1 MANKILEGAEETF
14 ESLTSSLN
22 ETAKTYLGL
31 EKIIPRVI
39 DLFVDQA
46 DDVRMLNKELGSG
59 SRLASDFRKEILQV
73 STTLGISSR
82 ETLRLVEA
90 TKEYHQGV
98 TDLTKATLNFQ
109 KATGVSIG
117 ILGKL
122 TAKINILGNISKEAN
137 EQMYTNILS
146 VREAYGLTDN
156 QIEDIIVTLTNYA
169 VATQASDEQIVRAST
184 SLSKFTSL
192 LTSAGIEADR
202 VSEILDGMLDP
213 DRMLDNVVLLNK
225 IGISV
230 NDMVS
235 GNPTEKLEG
244 SVDKLK
250 ELGQE
255 IANIAKTNR
264 LQASELA
271 KVYNLTL
278 QEAIQ
283 LSELDTSEKAL
294 NTQKKLEEY
303 RNETTSLIKSLDA
316 FKERLMGGIAMFI
329 NPILKGFESLEGSL
343 GTFSK
348 GLVSIG
354 TLLVGKFILGKLKE
368 GVMSLFGEAAKKF
381 GTTMGEY
388 LTKVEG
394 RSKLK
399 SADMAGLTPKQANN
413 ANSMKYGFG
422 YDFGI
427 RAQSRNEAAN
437 KRFFGFKAK
446 GDYNLTA
453 GEIIEAKTDI
463 EKQLLELEEIGK
475 KLTGARKKAFISK
488 FGGIDVLRQRR
499 EALNQINSGSKFES
513 GENTIGQYITG
524 FNTYK
529 GATKNTKADQL
540 LGEFSKRFGFVG
552 NYAEGKSQEER
563 NAIAGVIAGSK
574 DYRDALEKLSVFFKE
589 KGLTEQI
596 EKATDALMSFDE
608 EIENSYRTNIDAQKA
623 LENAQKLAN
632 GEGVGSNPLLNRFKA
647 LGQGAL
653 ENIEAFGKNLVVG
666 FKNTLKGI
674 RDFLKPSNL
683 FGLLGKGLKFGAL
696 GILGGVGVKFMASL
710 SKNEKFQE
718 SMSEITERIST
729 IFDGIVKSVEPV
741 IEPLASAV
749 MGIFNFLQPAI
760 DWLSKILGKISGWFG
775 GVLNKSVSSISKNVT
790 TISDSYK
797 QEDLKTMVAATA
809 LKYDKGSDSLAV
821 QMGDVVNL
829 ITGISKKID
838 EGNLLAITNGQ
849 NK

>member
-73 STTLGISSR
+73 STALGISSR

-98 TDLTKATLNFQ
+98 TDSTKATLNFQ
-109 KATGVSIG
+109 KATGVSMG

-137 EQMYTNILS
+137 EQMYANILS

-169 VATQASDEQIVRAST
+169 VATQASDEQIVKAST

-235 GNPTEKLEG
+235 GDPTEKLEG

-381 GTTMGEY
+381 GVTMGEY
-388 LTKVEG
+388 LSKVQDRAG
-394 RSKLK
+394 AKA
-399 SADMAGLTPKQANN
+399 ADMAGLTPKKLSKKTEDFGWGMNFGVKADIRRNEYRGLTSRNLNNKTDFGELIN
-413 ANSMKYGFG
+413 ANQERIEKYDEIIKAINNSTGKERQALIGRYGAIKGEGGLLERKNKLIEFSD
-422 YDFGI
+422 YYTSGI
-427 RAQSRNEAAN
+427 SSENKNKYISAKPERKTEAARN
-437 KRFFGFKAK
+437 LVNSFFKDSGV
-446 GDYNLTA
+446 NLDS
-453 GEIIEAKTDI
+453 DI
-463 EKQLLELEEIGK
+463 KDKNLYKI
-475 KLTGARKKAFISK
+475 A
-488 FGGIDVLRQRR
+488 DVLSVSGNTV
-499 EALNQINSGSKFES
+499 EALNGIKEILVSAGTDEEAINSINASI
-513 GENTIGQYITG
+513 ENL
-524 FNTYK
+524 ND
-529 GATKNTKADQL
+529 GAKELGISVDEAVENMKAADKT
-540 LGEFSKRFGFVG
+540 FSKSSETFG
-552 NYAEGKSQEER
+552 NRLRAIKSG
-563 NAIAGVIAGSK
+563 I
-574 DYRDALEKLSVFFKE
+574 F
-589 KGLTEQI
+589 
-596 EKATDALMSFDE
+596 
-608 EIENSYRTNIDAQKA
+608 TNIGTGLMKMWDGIKA
-623 LENAQKLAN
+623 A
-632 GEGVGSNPLLNRFKA
+632 PL
-647 LGQGAL
+647 
-653 ENIEAFGKNLVVG
+653 NL
-666 FKNTLKGI
+666 LKG
-674 RDFLKPSNL
+674 
-683 FGLLGKGLKFGAL
+683 LGKGLKFGAL

-718 SMSEITERIST
+718 KMSEITEKVST
-729 IFDGIVKSVEPV
+729 IFDGIVKSIEPV
-741 IEPLASAV
+741 IEPVANAI
-749 MGIFNFLQPAI
+749 MGIFNSIQPAI
-760 DWLSKILGKISGWFG
+760 DWLSKILGKIAGWFG
-775 GVLNKSVSSISKNVT
+775 GVLNKSVSNISKNVT
-790 TISDSYK
+790 AISDSYK

-809 LKYDKGSDSLAV
+809 LNYDRGTDSLAV

-838 EGNLLAITNGQ
+838 EGNLLTITNGQ
-849 NK
+849 SK

>member
-98 TDLTKATLNFQ
+98 TDSTKATLNFQ
-109 KATGVSIG
+109 KATGVSMG

-137 EQMYTNILS
+137 EQMYANILS

-169 VATQASDEQIVRAST
+169 VATQASDEQIVKAST

-202 VSEILDGMLDP
+202 VSEILNGMLDP

-235 GNPTEKLEG
+235 GDPTEKLEG
-244 SVDKLK
+244 SVYKLK

-388 LTKVEG
+388 LSKVQDRAG
-394 RSKLK
+394 AKA
-399 SADMAGLTPKQANN
+399 ADMAGLTPKLGGRSVGN
-413 ANSMKYGFG
+413 YGWG
-422 YDFGI
+422 MNLGI
-427 RAQSRNEAAN
+427 RADNRRRNYNSSKLSKIKNKPIDDGDIISAFEEQNSLINARLIQLSKLEEGSKEYHAFQMKFGTKKDLEEQLKKVERVLGTSKNVYGFDKDLVGSRIENFRNKGNTENARQLSSGFLKSVGINAAGFGVNDAETQRSMAEVIANSNNVKEALKNLQSFFEEKNMAQQLDQVTTALGKLDDQAAETVKKLDSAKDTLEEGRKLTEGSN
-437 KRFFGFKAK
+437 K
-446 GDYNLTA
+446 NLTFRERISSLFS
-453 GEIIEAKTDI
+453 GVLQNIGTG
-463 EKQLLELEEIGK
+463 LLKIK
-475 KLTGARKKAFISK
+475 DNFRSI
-488 FGGIDVLRQRR
+488 
-499 EALNQINSGSKFES
+499 
-513 GENTIGQYITG
+513 
-524 FNTYK
+524 
-529 GATKNTKADQL
+529 
-540 LGEFSKRFGFVG
+540 FSK
-552 NYAEGKSQEER
+552 EG
-563 NAIAGVIAGSK
+563 
-574 DYRDALEKLSVFFKE
+574 
-589 KGLTEQI
+589 
-596 EKATDALMSFDE
+596 
-608 EIENSYRTNIDAQKA
+608 
-623 LENAQKLAN
+623 
-632 GEGVGSNPLLNRFKA
+632 LLKI
-647 LGQGAL
+647 LGG
-653 ENIEAFGKNLVVG
+653 
-666 FKNTLKGI
+666 
-674 RDFLKPSNL
+674 
-683 FGLLGKGLKFGAL
+683 LGKGLKFGAL
-696 GILGGVGVKFMASL
+696 GILGGVGVKFMTSL

-718 SMSEITERIST
+718 KMSEITEKIST
-729 IFDGIVKSVEPV
+729 IFDGIVKSVEPI
-741 IEPLASAV
+741 IEPVADAIT
-749 MGIFNFLQPAI
+749 GIFNWLQPAI
-760 DWLSKILGKISGWFG
+760 DWLSKILGKVAGWFG
-775 GVLNKSVSSISKNVT
+775 GVLNKSVSNISKNVT

-797 QEDLKTMVAATA
+797 EEDLKTMVAATA
-809 LKYDKGSDSLAV
+809 LKYDRGSDSLAV

-849 NK
+849 SK

>member
-59 SRLASDFRKEILQV
+59 SRLASEFRKEILQV

-109 KATGVSIG
+109 KATGVSMG

-235 GNPTEKLEG
+235 GNPIEKLEG

-381 GTTMGEY
+381 GVTMGEY
-388 LTKVEG
+388 LTKVQDRAG
-394 RSKLK
+394 AKA
-399 SADMAGLTPKQANN
+399 ADMAGLTPKLGGRSVGN
-413 ANSMKYGFG
+413 YGWG
-422 YDFGI
+422 LTYSAKSGLRRDEYN
-427 RAQSRNEAAN
+427 RKTRLTNRNGEV
-437 KRFFGFKAK
+437 
-446 GDYNLTA
+446 DS
-453 GEIIEAKTDI
+453 GEIINAIEAQKDQLNMRVIQYAGLKTKEEKTAFEGTFGAIKDI
-463 EKQLLELEEIGK
+463 TAQLNKLKDVLEETNKGYNVDLTERVTSFKNSKEENKSKTATNLAMGFLKSAGINAESFGIDASNNK
-475 KLTGARKKAFISK
+475 QVAEIISGSNNIKDALTGLY
-488 FGGIDVLRQRR
+488 D
-499 EALNQINSGSKFES
+499 
-513 GENTIGQYITG
+513 
-524 FNTYK
+524 
-529 GATKNTKADQL
+529 
-540 LGEFSKRFGFVG
+540 
-552 NYAEGKSQEER
+552 
-563 NAIAGVIAGSK
+563 
-574 DYRDALEKLSVFFKE
+574 FFKE
-589 KGLTEQI
+589 KNMGEQVLKVSEALSKLDDQVI
-596 EKATDALMSFDE
+596 ATTNQLEDAKNVLKSGEKIS
-608 EIENSYRTNIDAQKA
+608 
-623 LENAQKLAN
+623 
-632 GEGVGSNPLLNRFKA
+632 EGKVGSTFGNRIRMLGKGIITDIGTAGMKVLDTIKA
-647 LGQGAL
+647 AP
-653 ENIEAFGKNLVVG
+653 KNL
-666 FKNTLKGI
+666 LK
-674 RDFLKPSNL
+674 
-683 FGLLGKGLKFGAL
+683 FGLKGLKFGAL
-696 GILGGVGVKFMASL
+696 GLLGGVGVKFMASL

-718 SMSEITERIST
+718 SMTTISEKIST
-729 IFDGIVKSVEPV
+729 IFDGLVAAVEPI
-741 IEPLASAV
+741 IEPVANAI
-749 MGIFNFLQPAI
+749 MGIFNWLQPAI
-760 DWLSKILGKISGWFG
+760 NWLSKILGKIAGWFG
-775 GVLNKSVSSISKNVT
+775 GVLNKSVSNISKNVT

-838 EGNLLAITNGQ
+838 EGNLLTITNGQ
-849 NK
+849 SK

>member
-59 SRLASDFRKEILQV
+59 SRLASEFRKEILQV

-98 TDLTKATLNFQ
+98 TDSTKATLNFQ

-184 SLSKFTSL
+184 SLSKFASL

-235 GNPTEKLEG
+235 GDPTEKLEG

-388 LTKVEG
+388 LTKVQDRAG
-394 RSKLK
+394 AKA
-399 SADMAGLTPKQANN
+399 ADMAGLTPKLGGRSVGN
-413 ANSMKYGFG
+413 YGWG
-422 YDFGI
+422 LTYSAKSGLRRDEYN
-427 RAQSRNEAAN
+427 RRTRLTNRNGEV
-437 KRFFGFKAK
+437 
-446 GDYNLTA
+446 DS
-453 GEIIEAKTDI
+453 GEIINAIEAQKDQLNMRVIQYAGLKTKEEKTAFEGTFGAIKDI
-463 EKQLLELEEIGK
+463 TAQLNKLKDVLEETNKGYNADLTERVTSFKNSKEENKSKTATHLAMGFLKSAGINAESFGIDASNNK
-475 KLTGARKKAFISK
+475 QVAEIISGSNNIKDALTGLY
-488 FGGIDVLRQRR
+488 D
-499 EALNQINSGSKFES
+499 
-513 GENTIGQYITG
+513 
-524 FNTYK
+524 
-529 GATKNTKADQL
+529 
-540 LGEFSKRFGFVG
+540 
-552 NYAEGKSQEER
+552 
-563 NAIAGVIAGSK
+563 
-574 DYRDALEKLSVFFKE
+574 FFKE
-589 KGLTEQI
+589 KNMGEQVLKVSEALSKLDDQVI
-596 EKATDALMSFDE
+596 ATTNQLEDAKNVLKSGEKIS
-608 EIENSYRTNIDAQKA
+608 
-623 LENAQKLAN
+623 
-632 GEGVGSNPLLNRFKA
+632 EGKVGSTFGNRIRMLGKGIITDIGTAGMKVLDTIKA
-647 LGQGAL
+647 AP
-653 ENIEAFGKNLVVG
+653 KNL
-666 FKNTLKGI
+666 LK
-674 RDFLKPSNL
+674 
-683 FGLLGKGLKFGAL
+683 FGLKGLKFGAL

-718 SMSEITERIST
+718 SMTTISEKIST
-729 IFDGIVKSVEPV
+729 IFDGLVAAVEPV
-741 IEPLASAV
+741 IEPLANAV

-760 DWLSKILGKISGWFG
+760 DWLSKIIGKIASWFG

-790 TISDSYK
+790 AISDSYK

-809 LKYDKGSDSLAV
+809 LNYDRGTDSLAV

-838 EGNLLAITNGQ
+838 EGNLLTITNGQ
-849 NK
+849 SK

>member
-1 MANKILEGAEETF
+1 MANKILEGAQDTI

-22 ETAKTYLGL
+22 ETAKTYLSL

-59 SRLASDFRKEILQV
+59 SKLAFNFRKEILQV
-73 STTLGISSR
+73 STALGISSR

-98 TDLTKATLNFQ
+98 TDVTKATLNFQ

-169 VATQASDEQIVRAST
+169 VATQASDEQIVKAST

-202 VSEILDGMLDP
+202 VSEILNGMLDP

-244 SVDKLK
+244 SVYKLK

-303 RNETTSLIKSLDA
+303 RNETASLVESLKS
-316 FKERLMGGIAMFI
+316 FKEMVVGYIAQGI
-329 NPILKGFESLEGSL
+329 NSVLGGFEKLEGSL
-343 GTFSK
+343 GLFKK
-348 GLVSIG
+348 GLVALG
-354 TLLVGKFILGKLKE
+354 GLLVGKFVLGKLKD
-368 GVMSLFGEAAKKF
+368 GVMSLFGKAAKTF
-381 GTTMGEY
+381 GTTVSEY
-388 LTKVEG
+388 LIKVEEKLKNKNADIVSLSPKTLKNDKINYGWG
-394 RSKLK
+394 RNYYVAAEERRNEYVRKHFGSKLK
-399 SADMAGLTPKQANN
+399 SDLTSGEILETVQSRMNAKNEMEKRKAYMSPRELQAYEEKYGARFRLLDEKFKNLTDLLESENRKIWTESQGGRITDIVKSSEAGTSSAFDLYKETLNN
-413 ANSMKYGFG
+413 AKINTGILGNLKIGTKESDALGKVFLESSSGGPMEFLKAMEEFWKNSKDPEAPKNLELVVAEQKKYNDNLLKQVEAQGKATEIIKEYDEAISEGSKGLKGRFASLFKGFG
-422 YDFGI
+422 LNIGTKL
-427 RAQSRNEAAN
+427 QS
-437 KRFFGFKAK
+437 
-446 GDYNLTA
+446 L
-453 GEIIEAKTDI
+453 
-463 EKQLLELEEIGK
+463 
-475 KLTGARKKAFISK
+475 ISS
-488 FGGIDVLRQRR
+488 
-499 EALNQINSGSKFES
+499 APSK
-513 GENTIGQYITG
+513 
-524 FNTYK
+524 
-529 GATKNTKADQL
+529 
-540 LGEFSKRFGFVG
+540 
-552 NYAEGKSQEER
+552 
-563 NAIAGVIAGSK
+563 
-574 DYRDALEKLSVFFKE
+574 
-589 KGLTEQI
+589 
-596 EKATDALMSFDE
+596 
-608 EIENSYRTNIDAQKA
+608 
-623 LENAQKLAN
+623 
-632 GEGVGSNPLLNRFKA
+632 
-647 LGQGAL
+647 
-653 ENIEAFGKNLVVG
+653 
-666 FKNTLKGI
+666 
-674 RDFLKPSNL
+674 L
-683 FGLLGKGLKFGAL
+683 FGLLKKTFKFGLL
-696 GILGGVGVKFMASL
+696 GLAGGVGVKFMASL

-718 SMSEITERIST
+718 KMSEITEKVST

-741 IEPLASAV
+741 IEPLANAV
-749 MGIFNFLQPAI
+749 MGIFNLLQPAI
-760 DWLSKILGKISGWFG
+760 NWLSNLLGKIAGWFG

-797 QEDLKTMVAATA
+797 QEDLKTMVAATS
-809 LKYDKGSDSLAV
+809 LDYNRNTDSLTV
-821 QMGDVVNL
+821 KLGDVVN
-829 ITGISKKID
+829 IIEGISKKID
-838 EGNLLAITNGQ
+838 EGNLLTMTAGNQ
-849 NK
+849 SK

>member
-1 MANKILEGAEETF
+1 MANKILEGSEETF

-59 SRLASDFRKEILQV
+59 SRLASEFRKEILQV

-98 TDLTKATLNFQ
+98 TDSTKATLNFQ

-235 GNPTEKLEG
+235 GNPIEKLEG

-381 GTTMGEY
+381 GVTMGEY
-388 LTKVEG
+388 LTKVQDRAG
-394 RSKLK
+394 AKA
-399 SADMAGLTPKQANN
+399 ADMAGLTPKLGGRSVGN
-413 ANSMKYGFG
+413 YGWG
-422 YDFGI
+422 LTYSAKSGLRRDEYN
-427 RAQSRNEAAN
+427 RRTRLTNRNGEV
-437 KRFFGFKAK
+437 
-446 GDYNLTA
+446 DS
-453 GEIIEAKTDI
+453 GEIINAIEAQKDQLNMRVIQYAGLKTKEEKTAFEGTFGAIKDI
-463 EKQLLELEEIGK
+463 TAQLNKLKDVLEETNKGYNADLTERVTSFKNSKEENKSKTATHLAMGFLKSAGINAESFGIDASNNK
-475 KLTGARKKAFISK
+475 QVAEIISGSNNIKDALTGLY
-488 FGGIDVLRQRR
+488 D
-499 EALNQINSGSKFES
+499 
-513 GENTIGQYITG
+513 
-524 FNTYK
+524 
-529 GATKNTKADQL
+529 
-540 LGEFSKRFGFVG
+540 
-552 NYAEGKSQEER
+552 
-563 NAIAGVIAGSK
+563 
-574 DYRDALEKLSVFFKE
+574 FFKE
-589 KGLTEQI
+589 KNMGEQVLKVSEALSKLDDQVI
-596 EKATDALMSFDE
+596 AT
-608 EIENSYRTNIDAQKA
+608 TNQ
-623 LENAQKLAN
+623 LENAKNVLKS
-632 GEGVGSNPLLNRFKA
+632 GEKISEGKVGSTFGNRIRM
-647 LGQGAL
+647 LGKGIITDIGTVL
-653 ENIEAFGKNLVVG
+653 YKVRDTLRPTNL
-666 FKNTLKGI
+666 LKG
-674 RDFLKPSNL
+674 
-683 FGLLGKGLKFGAL
+683 LGKGLKFGAL
-696 GILGGVGVKFMASL
+696 GLLGGVGVKFMASL

-718 SMSEITERIST
+718 SMTTISEKIST
-729 IFDGIVKSVEPV
+729 IFDGLVAAVEPI
-741 IEPLASAV
+741 IEPVANAI

-760 DWLSKILGKISGWFG
+760 DWLSKIIGKITGLFG

-849 NK
+849 SK